1 MDGYTLLP
9 RMGYTVVYLLA
20 AVTLG
25 VSAIGTFLGI
35 FSAGSIVWW
44 PTAALL
50 VLVLGLE
57 VHSFYNRR
65 LA

>member
-1 MDGYTLLP
+1 
-9 RMGYTVVYLLA
+9 MGYTVVYLLT

-25 VSAIGTFLGI
+25 VSAIGTLLGV
-35 FSAGSIVWW
+35 FSAGSIIWW

-50 VLVLGLE
+50 VVVFGLE
-57 VHSFYNRR
+57 VHSFYHRR